1 MAASHLRRA
10 WPIPYH
16 QHYFP
21 LLIDGPYWQHHFG
34 ETMGHQQVIGSI
46 WLWATPMPS
55 AVLHWNDS
63 GPTGGHRQHL
73 TWGELGQFHVI
84 GIIYLFGEMGQLK
97 VIGSIV
103 SEQLWAISKSLAVS
117 SYGPPPCHRQCCIG
131 MILGQQ
137 KAIGSVSLGVS
148 LANSMS
154 SALPTSLKR
163 WANST
168 LLAALFWSNCRPSA
182 SHQQYLV
189 IGQSFATGSTA
200 LE

>member
-1 MAASHLRRA
+1 
-10 WPIPYH
+10 
-16 QHYFP
+16 
-21 LLIDGPYWQHHFG
+21 
-34 ETMGHQQVIGSI
+34 
-46 WLWATPMPS
+46 
-55 AVLHWNDS
+55 
-63 GPTGGHRQHL
+63 
-73 TWGELGQFHVI
+73 
-84 GIIYLFGEMGQLK
+84 MGQLEA
-97 VIGSIV
+97 IS
-103 SEQLWAISKSLAVS
+103 STALEQLWAISKSSAVS
-117 SYGPPPCHRQCCIG
+117 GYGPLPCHQQCCIG

-137 KAIGSVSLGVS
+137 EAIGSISLGVS

-154 SALPTSLKR
+154 SALSTSLKR